1 MSITFNPK
9 KKKRKRTHGFLIRKR
24 TRGGRAVLQRRRAKS
39 RQKLTV

>member
-1 MSITFNPK
+1 MSITYNPR

-24 TRGGRAVLQRRRAKS
+24 TRGGRAVLKRRRTKL